1 MPLHPFFMLLLQCP
15 GNIRPMRPKKGCI
28 MKTSETI
35 TSGTSLRELRMQ
47 LPSTEGQKTPSII
60 WFREHQDEIVFS
72 DPREDGA
79 ITVYSNGFYTY
90 TEDRGEHF
98 TILRIDGFDHIQ
110 YDFVDGT
117 QSIVDESEYLDS
129 SFLVAL
135 FIRGKDQWDKN
146 ASKRSDYRHKY
157 YLQNNSLDWS
167 EEAAVPSAEDEYF
180 ANEQVIAV
188 DAQIEKAFSSLTQRQ
203 RQIAR
208 LYYDQGMKQEDIAE
222 YLGVCQQSVLDVVKA
237 SEKKIKKFFR
247 KCL

>member
-1 MPLHPFFMLLLQCP
+1 MQS
-15 GNIRPMRPKKGCI
+15 IR
-28 MKTSETI
+28 TT
-35 TSGTSLRELRMQ
+35 
-47 LPSTEGQKTPSII
+47 
-60 WFREHQDEIVFS
+60 
-72 DPREDGA
+72 
-79 ITVYSNGFYTY
+79 
-90 TEDRGEHF
+90 GEHF

-110 YDFVDGT
+110 YDFVEGT
-117 QSIVDESEYLDS
+117 QSIVEESEYLDS

-180 ANEQVIAV
+180 VNEHVIAV
-188 DAQIEKAFSSLTQRQ
+188 DEQIEKAFSSLTQRQ

-237 SEKKIKKFFR
+237 SEKKVFK